1 VVPTSRRRWTTTSLP
16 STTPPDKQPAAIKLV
31 VELLEWMSPR
41 YAVER
46 AENRQGRWFT
56 AF

>member
-31 VELLEWMSPR
+31 MELLEWMSPR